1 MNLTSLR
8 RLENLTNGT
17 SEHEEEMD
25 GSTENKRELFHKN
38 HSNKKRLANGTSL
51 PVEPAEKVK

>member
-17 SEHEEEMD
+17 IEHEEDRD
-25 GSTENKRELFHKN
+25 GSTENKLELFHKD
-38 HSNKKRLANGTSL
+38 K
-51 PVEPAEKVK
+51 E